1 MTVRRVRVLGLG
13 GTHRP
18 GSSSELS
25 VRFAMESAH
34 HAGADVRMVPAR
46 ALDLPF
52 YGAGD
57 ARTEAEREFLD
68 AIRWADG
75 LIIGSPGYHGTVS
88 GLLKNALDHLEA
100 LRDDT
105 RVYLDSIPVGLTACA
120 YGDQAAAST
129 LATLRTIVHSL
140 RGWPTPLGVTINSAV
155 CPFDAATGEPSEPA
169 VGDRLA
175 VLGRQVVDFCRRQR
189 RSVPDEAATE
199 VLADMAW

>member
-25 VRFAMESAH
+25 VRFAVESAH

-57 ARTEAEREFLD
+57 ARTEAERELLD

-88 GLLKNALDHLEA
+88 GLLKNAL
-100 LRDDT
+100 RT
-105 RVYLDSIPVGLTACA
+105 RRRRPVGRPRPAGRRL
-120 YGDQAAAST
+120 
-129 LATLRTIVHSL
+129 L
-140 RGWPTPLGVTINSAV
+140 P
-155 CPFDAATGEPSEPA
+155 AATA
-169 VGDRLA
+169 
-175 VLGRQVVDFCRRQR
+175 LGPR
-189 RSVPDEAATE
+189 
-199 VLADMAW
+199 